1 MRDENFKPAPKDF
14 TSMRKMWQIFG
25 RLLLYRSYLSLHLS
39 PRTKQKKIY
48 FNCFFFFFEEEEIS
62 IVPPKIVDPLAKI
75 RRIELLRIFTRI
87 PYTNTCVYIYIY
99 ILRFACVLRTKLE
112 GRLELKTNPI
122 LASVW
127 RGDTMLNNYS
137 SPPSMCFHARW
148 KTIPTPPLRLCAR
161 TRFAAK
167 EEGCEYYSRDRANI
181 YYQKFT
187 FISCDILYSQF
198 LSRLS
203 CCLSFSSFF
212 FFFPRYISV
221 TVQV

>member
-14 TSMRKMWQIFG
+14 TSMWQIFG

-87 PYTNTCVYIYIY
+87 PYTNTCIY

-137 SPPSMCFHARW
+137 SPP
-148 KTIPTPPLRLCAR
+148 L
-161 TRFAAK
+161 
-167 EEGCEYYSRDRANI
+167 NV
-181 YYQKFT
+181 
-187 FISCDILYSQF
+187 
-198 LSRLS
+198 
-203 CCLSFSSFF
+203 
-212 FFFPRYISV
+212 FPRTMENHPHASPPPMRTY
-221 TVQV
+221 TVRRKGGGLRILFTRSS